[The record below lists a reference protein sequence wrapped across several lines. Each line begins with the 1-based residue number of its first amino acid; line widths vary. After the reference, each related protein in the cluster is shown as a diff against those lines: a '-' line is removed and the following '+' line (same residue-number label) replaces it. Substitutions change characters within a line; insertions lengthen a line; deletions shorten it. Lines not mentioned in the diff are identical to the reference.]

1 MNSVAKAVGSPD
13 YYAAAFEHS
22 ITWEDDVWQADPV
35 DVEEVHSKARQK
47 FYDVLGKVTGSP
59 NGNGATQHYV
69 SPAYLIIVILLIKLF
84 VFDTFPL
91 GCFV

>member
-35 DVEEVHSKARQK
+35 DVDAVPDPGR
-47 FYDVLGKVTGSP
+47 YT
-59 NGNGATQHYV
+59 
-69 SPAYLIIVILLIKLF
+69 
-84 VFDTFPL
+84 
-91 GCFV
+91 